1 MSFRSNTNPMF
12 RSKFSEDIFNH
23 KYKHEGAET
32 YSELAKTVVEDVCQ
46 EHLSPDE
53 KETLIEAIASLKF
66 IPGGRYLY
74 YAGRDK
80 KFFNNCYLLK
90 SSEDT
95 RESWSNLA
103 WKAASCLMTG
113 GGIGN
118 DYSVYRSSGT
128 PLKSTGGMAS
138 GPLPAMRFVDHIGGS
153 VMQGGSRR
161 SAIYAS
167 LNHAHGDIEDFLV
180 AKNWDEMPVGDITM
194 AQAKE
199 ADFNFKCPLDHT
211 NISVNYDTD
220 WLMQYWNTGE
230 LGEVFIKNVEQALR
244 TAEPGFSF
252 NFFDKE
258 SETARNACT
267 EVTSSD
273 DSDVCNLGSLNF
285 GRIESLDELKTI
297 TELATKFLL
306 CGTLR
311 AELPYEKV
319 YEVREKNRRLGLG
332 LMGLHEWLI
341 KRNEKYEV
349 TEELHKWLGIYSGVS
364 DTVSHL
370 FADVLS
376 VSRPVANRA
385 IAPTGSIAIL
395 AGTSSGIEP
404 LYAVAYK
411 RRYLKGNKRWHYQ
424 YVVDS
429 TAQEMVELYGVNP
442 NSIESALD
450 LAEDYERRIKFQFD
464 IQKYVD
470 MSISS
475 TINLPKWG
483 TKTNNPDTV
492 KPFAQTLAKYAHGLR
507 GFTCYPD
514 GARGGQP
521 LVHCSYKEAVDK
533 LGEEFE
539 ESVEA
544 HDICEI
550 SGHGGVCN
558 A

>member
-1 MSFRSNTNPMF
+1 MFRSNTNPMF
-12 RSKFSEDIFNH
+12 RSKFAEDIFNH
-23 KYKHEGAET
+23 KYRHEGAET
-32 YSELAKTVVEDVCQ
+32 FSELAKTLVEDVC
-46 EHLSPDE
+46 LDKLTPDE
-53 KETLIEAIASLKF
+53 KETLTEAIASLKF

-74 YAGRDK
+74 YAGREK

-138 GPLPAMRFVDHIGGS
+138 GPLPAMKFVDHIGGS

-167 LNHAHGDIEDFLV
+167 LNHKHGDIEDFLV

-199 ADFNFKCPLDHT
+199 QDFNFKCPLDHT
-211 NISVNYDTD
+211 NISVNYDTE
-220 WLMQYWNTGE
+220 WLLNYWNTGE
-230 LGEVFIKNVEQALR
+230 LGPVFQKNVEQALR

-258 SETARNACT
+258 NETARNACT
-267 EVTSSD
+267 EVTSAD
-273 DSDVCNLGSLNF
+273 DSDVCNLGSLNL
-285 GRIESLDELKTI
+285 GRIEDLNELRTI
-297 TELATKFLL
+297 TELATKFLI
-306 CGTLR
+306 CGTIR
-311 AELPYEKV
+311 AELPYNKV
-319 YEVREKNRRLGLG
+319 YEVRAKNRRLGLG

-341 KRNEKYEV
+341 KRGEKYEV
-349 TEELHKWLGIYSGVS
+349 TPELHRWLGIYEGVS
-364 DTVSHL
+364 DTVSRS
-370 FADVLS
+370 FADSLS
-376 VSRPVANRA
+376 ISRPVANRA
-385 IAPTGSIAIL
+385 IAPTGSIAIVG
-395 AGTSSGIEP
+395 GTSSGIEP

-424 YVVDS
+424 YVIDS
-429 TAQEMVELYGVNP
+429 TAQEMVELYDVKP
-442 NSIESALD
+442 DAIESALD

-464 IQKYVD
+464 VQKYVD

-483 TKTNNPDTV
+483 TKLNNPDTV
-492 KPFAQTLAKYAHGLR
+492 EPFAQTLAKYAHGLR
-507 GFTCYPD
+507 GFTVYPD

-521 LVHCSYKEAVDK
+521 LSQCSYSEAIDK
-533 LGEEFE
+533 LGEEYE
-539 ESVEA
+539 ESLET

-558 A
+558 V